1 MKLNKS
7 FKDFKKDFLKKKD
20 QVLFS
25 TRRCNN
31 YENIENLFQ
40 FLLVQ
45 KNSFI
50 FESVEK
56 TKIKGRYTIIGL
68 NPDKIWSIDKGK
80 ITEESKGKIK
90 RIKAK
95 PLIFLNNLINKFNI
109 NIPKKIPSMSS
120 MLVGYFSY
128 DVIRYLE
135 KIPDKCFDDIKI
147 PDIKLSRPTNLIIY
161 DNLKKKIYYIEN
173 IFSDQK
179 FNDLFEKY
187 NSIKQN
193 FEIFQ
198 GYENIKLPKVFAH
211 KKNSNKIK
219 SNISKKNFKIMV
231 KKAKKFILKG
241 DIFQVVLS
249 QRFERKFEKKPLEI
263 YNYLRNSNPSPF
275 MFYFNYDNFKVLG
288 SSPEI
293 LVRLRNKQITIRP
306 IAGTRPRGANK
317 KQDARYKQEL
327 LNDKKEIA
335 EHLMLLDLGRNDV
348 GKISKINT
356 VKVNESFNVEKYSH
370 VMHIVS
376 NVIGKFNN
384 KIPLFDALLSG
395 FPAGTV
401 SGAPKIRAMEIID
414 KLEKNKRKLYAG
426 GIGYFTPNKEFDTC
440 IALRTALIK
449 NNKFYVQAGA
459 GIVADSKPEKEYI
472 ETINKAKAL
481 IKATD

>member
-161 DNLKKKIYYIEN
+161 DNLKKK
-173 IFSDQK
+173 
-179 FNDLFEKY
+179 
-187 NSIKQN
+187 
-193 FEIFQ
+193 
-198 GYENIKLPKVFAH
+198 
-211 KKNSNKIK
+211 
-219 SNISKKNFKIMV
+219 
-231 KKAKKFILKG
+231 FI
-241 DIFQVVLS
+241 I
-249 QRFERKFEKKPLEI
+249 
-263 YNYLRNSNPSPF
+263 
-275 MFYFNYDNFKVLG
+275 
-288 SSPEI
+288 
-293 LVRLRNKQITIRP
+293 
-306 IAGTRPRGANK
+306 
-317 KQDARYKQEL
+317 
-327 LNDKKEIA
+327 
-335 EHLMLLDLGRNDV
+335 
-348 GKISKINT
+348 
-356 VKVNESFNVEKYSH
+356 
-370 VMHIVS
+370 
-376 NVIGKFNN
+376 
-384 KIPLFDALLSG
+384 
-395 FPAGTV
+395 
-401 SGAPKIRAMEIID
+401 
-414 KLEKNKRKLYAG
+414 
-426 GIGYFTPNKEFDTC
+426 
-440 IALRTALIK
+440 
-449 NNKFYVQAGA
+449 
-459 GIVADSKPEKEYI
+459 
-472 ETINKAKAL
+472 
-481 IKATD
+481 

>member
-219 SNISKKNFKIMV
+219 SNISKNNFKIMV

-414 KLEKNKRKLYAG
+414 RLEKNKRKLYAG